1 MINRNASNSNRKGAR
16 IARKTKNV
24 SKDIPTKKRSTRAF
38 KREFPF
44 SVQISNG
51 SAEIALP
58 IRTISEANCFEHWRK
73 SHKRHTIQRKTVAL
87 ALNPIKD
94 KIKLP
99 CSIKLI
105 RYAPRTLDKFENLPM
120 SFKYIVDACCAI
132 ITGDFRAGRADG
144 DERISLSCDQVKSEG
159 YGIKIIIIF

>member
-1 MINRNASNSNRKGAR
+1 MINANGSNSHRKVPR
-16 IARKTKNV
+16 IARNSNKIAKGTSTKN
-24 SKDIPTKKRSTRAF
+24 KRSRAF

-44 SVQISNG
+44 SVEVYENSVHFH
-51 SAEIALP
+51 LP
-58 IRTISEANCFEHWRK
+58 MRTVSEANNFDHYRIK
-73 SHKRHTIQRKTVAL
+73 HKRHTLQRQIVAA
-87 ALNPIKD
+87 ALKPHKD

-105 RYAPRTLDKFENLPM
+105 RYAPGTLDKFENLPM

-144 DERISLSCDQVKSEG
+144 DERISLSCDQVKSVG
-159 YGIKIIIIF
+159 YGIKILITF